1 MSIQALSWSIKQKT
15 KNTTS
20 KLVLLILANY
30 ANEKHE
36 SYPSEKHLGELVGV
50 SERTIRRCLKQLT
63 ELGLITVM
71 QRAGTSNLYKV
82 NLGTDTSVLPVR
94 TPMTSNTKENTKEI
108 DISSVDKYD
117 SDFTDFW
124 KMYPRRINK
133 HLAHKKWLV
142 ETKNFPRKKMI
153 VCTIRFA
160 EEVKNNKTEEKF
172 IPHPSTWLNQKR
184 YLDYENEKP
193 KKLRSL
199 NNIAG

>member
-15 KNTTS
+15 KNPTA

-50 SERTIRRCLKQLT
+50 SERTIRRCIKQLM
-63 ELGLITVM
+63 ELNLITVI

-82 NLGTDTSVLPVR
+82 NLGMDTSVLPVR

-124 KMYPRRINK
+124 KMYPRKINK

-142 ETKNFPRKKMI
+142 ETKKFPRKKMI